1 MGARRARGTVRR
13 WLLGVVVGTA
23 ALIALP
29 SLASAHIERASYWPD
44 PGVDTAD
51 GVPAGGAVPQVRSLT
66 SAQAD
71 PSNTFVVCKGSAV
84 PLPTKTKGSEYKA
97 WQQAV
102 KSNPSMQRLD
112 ASLAEAVS
120 SGYVIRPSEPR
131 VRMTQDEA
139 NGLRD
144 LNTKLLAQ
152 CRYNEIQPAVNAAGN
167 NDRVVVMPGIYDE
180 PTARAQPTHDPRC
193 DGLEEQNDRGQT
205 GALSYRYQVTCPN
218 DQNLVAVIGRAP
230 GPNDPPQPPAFDRHG
245 IPDNGPC
252 IRCNLQL

>member
-29 SLASAHIERASYWPD
+29 GLASAHIERASYWPD

-51 GVPAGGAVPQVRSLT
+51 GVPAGGAVPPAPSLA
-66 SAQAD
+66 SALAD

-112 ASLAEAVS
+112 ASLANAVAN
-120 SGYVIRPSEPR
+120 GYVLRPSEPR
-131 VRMTQDEA
+131 VRITQEQA
-139 NGLRD
+139 TQLRD
-144 LNTKLLAQ
+144 
-152 CRYNEIQPAVNAAGN
+152 
-167 NDRVVVMPGIYDE
+167 
-180 PTARAQPTHDPRC
+180 
-193 DGLEEQNDRGQT
+193 
-205 GALSYRYQVTCPN
+205 
-218 DQNLVAVIGRAP
+218 
-230 GPNDPPQPPAFDRHG
+230 
-245 IPDNGPC
+245 
-252 IRCNLQL
+252 